1 MVIDWSFKMYFEVFY
16 LVILFELIKCLNKF
30 KGSGNTMCS
39 VQQVKKMA
47 ELYLHGIISYNA
59 DCWIS
64 AKVLNVLG
72 LGFAT
77 QQQANLSVLKMKA

>member
-1 MVIDWSFKMYFEVFY
+1 MS
-16 LVILFELIKCLNKF
+16 L
-30 KGSGNTMCS
+30 

-59 DCWIS
+59 NCWIS
-64 AKVLNVLG
+64 ATVLNVLG
-72 LGFAT
+72 SGFAT